1 MNPIILCTAVAMNIY
16 SLPVGNTVVGV
27 TALGEQVQLQD
38 GSLFRDWVFVGTPGW
53 DNGKYLGVRSRG
65 WVPYANLACNK

>member
-27 TALGEQVQLQD
+27 TTLGEQVQLQD
-38 GSLFRDWVFVGTPGW
+38 GSLFRDWVFVGTPG
-53 DNGKYLGVRSRG
+53 
-65 WVPYANLACNK
+65 